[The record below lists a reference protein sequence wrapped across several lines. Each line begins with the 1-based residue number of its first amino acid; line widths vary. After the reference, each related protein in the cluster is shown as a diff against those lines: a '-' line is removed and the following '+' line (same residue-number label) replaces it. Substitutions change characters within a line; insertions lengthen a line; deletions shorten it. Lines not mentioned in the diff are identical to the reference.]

1 MRLVQ
6 YKENDKEDGEIML
19 GIEIKQD
26 GDIIQLEGTMQD
38 LINGG
43 SEGINVLKSQMDL
56 EGTASQLQIIQRSKV
71 KLVSPITSPSKIIG
85 IGLNYKDGAAEL
97 GKEEPKFPIVF
108 LKLPSTISGTDDVLP
123 LPSVSKQVDW
133 EVELA
138 VVIGKHARNVSEND
152 ALDYVFGYTVGIDYT
167 ARDLMARNGGLWT
180 LAKNFAGFSCLGP
193 ALVTKDEI
201 IPFNLKLETRING
214 VVKQQGSTANMIFGI
229 SQLIA
234 YLSKHMDL
242 EPGDVILTGTP
253 AGLGVARSP
262 QEFIKLGDKIEC
274 SVAGIGTLRNTA
286 TVDRQ

>member
-6 YKENDKEDGEIML
+6 YKENDKEDGEIMV

-26 GDIIQLEGTMQD
+26 GVIIQLEGTMQD

-43 SEGINVLKSQMDL
+43 TEGINMLKSQMDL

-71 KLVSPITSPSKIIG
+71 SLVSPITSPSKIIG

>member
-43 SEGINVLKSQMDL
+43 SEGINKLKSQMDL

-71 KLVSPITSPSKIIG
+71 KLVPPITSPSKIIG

-138 VVIGKHARNVSEND
+138 VVMGKQARNVSEND

-167 ARDLMARNGGLWT
+167 ARDLMAKNGGLWT

>member
-6 YKENDKEDGEIML
+6 YKENGKEDGEIMV

-43 SEGINVLKSQMDL
+43 SEGINMLKSQMDL

-214 VVKQQGSTANMIFGI
+214 VVMQQGSTANMIFGI